1 MVVGMIITATQC
13 ILLTVILCAILPLHL
28 PHHHACLTSQ
38 DRTRVQFTVGDA
50 CNLPQLGQ
58 FGCVFAGNL
67 ICRLPEPM
75 KFFERLSDLIV
86 PGGILVITSPY
97 TWLEQYTPKV
107 PATLCTSVLFGF
119 FMHHKPFFQRY
130 IFPFF

>member
-1 MVVGMIITATQC
+1 M
-13 ILLTVILCAILPLHL
+13 LHSYLT
-28 PHHHACLTSQ
+28 Q

-58 FGCVFAGNL
+58 FGCVFAGNV

-75 KFFERLSDLIV
+75 KFFERLPNLIV
-86 PGGILVITSPY
+86 PGGILFIASPY

-107 PATLCTSVLFGF
+107 PAILYQGVVTY
-119 FMHHKPFFQRY
+119 M
-130 IFPFF
+130 